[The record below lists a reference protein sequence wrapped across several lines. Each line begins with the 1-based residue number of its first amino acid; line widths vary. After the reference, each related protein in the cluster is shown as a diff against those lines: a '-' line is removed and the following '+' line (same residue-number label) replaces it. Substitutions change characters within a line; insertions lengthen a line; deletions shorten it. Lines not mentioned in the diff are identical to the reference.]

1 MKTSN
6 KNFAPSK
13 NNSFFTTK
21 ILTLFMAFALSITFT
36 NAQETATGKNITI
49 TIENISSNNG
59 NVLLSLHTEDTF
71 MKGNGIDMLKS
82 KIVDGKV
89 TVTFK
94 NVAPGTYAVMALHDV
109 NENNRMDFQENGMPK
124 ESYGVSNNSMSFGP
138 PQFSTA
144 KFELKNEDLEMK
156 IIF

>member
-6 KNFAPSK
+6 KNFTAS
-13 NNSFFTTK
+13 K
-21 ILTLFMAFALSITFT
+21 ILTLVIAFTLSVTFI
-36 NAQETATGKNITI
+36 NAQETKTGKDITVTINNIA
-49 TIENISSNNG
+49 NNNG
-59 NVLLSLHTEDTF
+59 NVLLSLHTEETF

-82 KIVDGKV
+82 KIVDGSV

-94 NVAPGTYAVMALHDV
+94 NVAPGTYAIMALHDA

-144 KFELKNEDLEMK
+144 KFEMKNENIEMK